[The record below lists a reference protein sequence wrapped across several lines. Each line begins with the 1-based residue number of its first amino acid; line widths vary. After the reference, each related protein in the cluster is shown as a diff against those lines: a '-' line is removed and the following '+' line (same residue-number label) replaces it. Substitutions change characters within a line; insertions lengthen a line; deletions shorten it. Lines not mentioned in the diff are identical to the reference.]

1 MATQGVRALLVGSVP
16 LEDETTVFRT
26 VAGILGDRLSAIPD
40 GETGVRTNWINWQ
53 KALMDRTPML
63 AKRTHADGYGA
74 VQVDVYE
81 LRDGFDGRLG
91 FGPLGY
97 AEAAKSS
104 YRKFEGLRREGAIP
118 PGQRFQVSLPTPLAP
133 VCAFIA
139 PDHFLK
145 VEPLY
150 VAAMR
155 REVEEI
161 LAAIPHDALAIQ
173 WDTALEFALMEG
185 VFPGP
190 VSDLDEL
197 VDRLTVLSDWIPAS
211 VPVGFHLCY
220 GDANHKHFIEPR
232 DAGLMVD
239 VANRLSDRSA
249 RAIDWLHFP
258 VPIGRRDAAYFAPLA
273 HLKMTSACEIYLG
286 LIHMAD
292 GLEGAL
298 ARARAARPY
307 IAGFG
312 IATECGLGRRPAEAV
327 VPLLKLTAAIAHTL
341 DRER

>member
-1 MATQGVRALLVGSVP
+1 MITQSVRTLLVGSVP
-16 LEDETTVFRT
+16 LEDEVTVFRT
-26 VAGILGDRLSAIPD
+26 VAGVLGDRLNAIPD
-40 GETGVRTNWINWQ
+40 GETGERTNWINWQ

-63 AKRTHADGYGA
+63 AKRAHADGYGA

-81 LRDGFDGRLG
+81 LRDGFDGPLD

-97 AEAAKSS
+97 AEAAKNS
-104 YRKFEGLRREGAIP
+104 YRKFEALRREGAVP
-118 PGQRFQVSLPTPLAP
+118 TGVRFQVSLPTPLAP

-161 LAAIPHDALAIQ
+161 LAAIPHDTLAIQ

-190 VSDLDEL
+190 VSDMDEL
-197 VDRLTVLSDWIPAS
+197 VDRLTVLSEWIPAT
-211 VPVGFHLCY
+211 VPVGFHFCY
-220 GDANHKHFIEPR
+220 GDANHKHFIEPH

-249 RAIDWLHFP
+249 RAIDWLHLP
-258 VPIGRRDAAYFAPLA
+258 VPIARRDAAYFAPLA
-273 HLKMTSACEIYLG
+273 HLALPAACEIYLG
-286 LIHMAD
+286 LIHVAD
-292 GLEGAL
+292 GVEGAI
-298 ARARAARPY
+298 ARAAAARPY
-307 IAGFG
+307 IAEFG
-312 IATECGLGRRPAEAV
+312 IATECGFGRRPAETV
-327 VPLLKLTAAIAHTL
+327 VPLLKLTAAIADTL